1 MDILRR
7 EAASCKI
14 FTLVLFAYWTWTWI
28 LELSLWWKNR
38 KEENGTIKNSI
49 NPIKPDPFEFLISL
63 RVCLRD
69 TPSLTTIWNELEG
82 WNFACRFDFT
92 FYEDPSIQIL
102 KIDPFRVG
110 GGVITLYKSPKC
122 PQWGSMS
129 SPDFYRVKITKSKLV
144 GLLHRQNK
152 GYMQKI
158 SILAQYLGSKSNLSV
173 FASKLRMTKYVR
185 IAIFQKNFK
194 DIKKFIFLGGTK

>member
-1 MDILRR
+1 MIFFKKLR
-7 EAASCKI
+7 
-14 FTLVLFAYWTWTWI
+14 YWWTF
-28 LELSLWWKNR
+28 
-38 KEENGTIKNSI
+38 
-49 NPIKPDPFEFLISL
+49 NPIKPDPFEFLIRL

-92 FYEDPSIQIL
+92 FHEDSSIQIL

-144 GLLHRQNK
+144 GLHHGQIQSH
-152 GYMQKI
+152 MQKI
-158 SILAQYLGSKSNLSV
+158 SVLAQYLTKFGHFWLKIEVDQICSKCDFSKILS
-173 FASKLRMTKYVR
+173 RY
-185 IAIFQKNFK
+185 QKFDCFRGDKRVQLEKSWNDSPFTS
-194 DIKKFIFLGGTK
+194 FI

>member
-1 MDILRR
+1 M
-7 EAASCKI
+7 
-14 FTLVLFAYWTWTWI
+14 TLYAKWPHKLVDF
-28 LELSLWWKNR
+28 
-38 KEENGTIKNSI
+38 
-49 NPIKPDPFEFLISL
+49 NPIKPDPFEFLIRL

-102 KIDPFRVG
+102 KIDPFRVR

>member
-1 MDILRR
+1 MKQRIHRIN
-7 EAASCKI
+7 KQPP
-14 FTLVLFAYWTWTWI
+14 VG
-28 LELSLWWKNR
+28 
-38 KEENGTIKNSI
+38 KERPL
-49 NPIKPDPFEFLISL
+49 NPLKPDPFEFLISL
-63 RVCLRD
+63 SVCLRD
-69 TPSLTTIWNELEG
+69 THSLTTIWNELEG

-144 GLLHRQNK
+144 GLPHRQNK

-194 DIKKFIFLGGTK
+194 DIKKIIFLGGTK